1 MTTPGMLNG
10 SSRLRALAVLIVT
23 FSVGGLSGVTI
34 DRAWFRPVAEP
45 RPEARAERTE
55 PRRAERRTP
64 EPIDADQIPLPLER
78 LQPTPEEERRL
89 HEIARRWR
97 PQAALAIENI
107 RASIS
112 DLENNMFAEMLC
124 VLSKD
129 KQDRYLAQLEEGGDN
144 RVLIDKRFALVR
156 SNQCGQVRR

>member
-10 SSRLRALAVLIVT
+10 SSRLRAVAVLVVT

-34 DRAWFRPVAEP
+34 DRAWFRPSVEP
-45 RPEARAERTE
+45 RSEPRTE

-64 EPIDADQIPLPLER
+64 EAVDADQIPLPLER
-78 LQPTPEEERRL
+78 LQPTADEERQL

-107 RASIS
+107 RANIS

-129 KQDRYLAQLEEGGDN
+129 KQERYLAQLEENGDN

>member
-1 MTTPGMLNG
+1 MTTPSMLNG
-10 SSRLRALAVLIVT
+10 SSRLRAIAVLVVT

-34 DRAWFRPVAEP
+34 DRAWFRPAVEP
-45 RPEARAERTE
+45 RSEPRTE
-55 PRRAERRTP
+55 PRRAERRVP

-78 LQPTPEEERRL
+78 LQPTADEERQL

-107 RASIS
+107 RANIS

-129 KQDRYLAQLEEGGDN
+129 KQERYLAQLEEGGDN
-144 RVLIDKRFALVR
+144 RVLIDRRFALVR

>member
-1 MTTPGMLNG
+1 MTTPSMLTA
-10 SSRLRALAVLIVT
+10 SSRLRALAVLVIT

-34 DRAWFRPVAEP
+34 DRTWFRPNVEPRAEP
-45 RPEARAERTE
+45 RTERTE

-64 EPIDADQIPLPLER
+64 EVVDADQIPLPLER
-78 LQPTPEEERRL
+78 LQPTADEERQL

-107 RASIS
+107 RANIS

-129 KQDRYLAQLEEGGDN
+129 KQNRYLAQLEENGGD

-156 SNQCGQVRR
+156 ANRCGDVRR